1 MFELDISRWNLEF
14 SMINQDVQKI
24 VNDVRGNSS
33 RSDMAFWREKLN
45 TINDTIQT
53 IQNLKQDYPIGTSIG
68 IEHTY
73 NDLHDLED
81 ELKNIGKLV
90 QDRLNNSS
98 TGGIK
103 RKRTKRRKNT
113 KRQTKRRRNR
123 TNKRKH

>member
-1 MFELDISRWNLEF
+1 MF
-14 SMINQDVQKI
+14 Q
-24 VNDVRGNSS
+24 
-33 RSDMAFWREKLN
+33 
-45 TINDTIQT
+45 INDTIQT

-103 RKRTKRRKNT
+103 RKRTLKFESASLFGHFSVFTISLSFEKTNT
-113 KRQTKRRRNR
+113 NAKT
-123 TNKRKH
+123 